1 MVSLLFLISI
11 ICLVAAVFYILS
23 LMKPGFYPPKK
34 LLKKRAGALL
44 GTGIL
49 LMLAAI
55 LLSSIK

>member
-1 MVSLLFLISI
+1 M

-34 LLKKRAGALL
+34 RLKKRASAFLGIGIVLL
-44 GTGIL
+44 
-49 LMLAAI
+49 LAAF